1 METNIIKKDKK
12 KGLSFTSITSD
23 DIKKNLINLLNT
35 VIDRCNISGNTS
47 FVLPINPTPNISFWV
62 SDEEKRCGFTITR
75 ENAKYGWR
83 LSDDKMWVPCS
94 YMIGMGVE
102 DVVFSKEENE
112 IITDLLY
119 DHCKKYKYVE
129 SLKK

>member
-1 METNIIKKDKK
+1 MESNIIKKDKK

-35 VIDRCNISGNTS
+35 VIDRCNISGNAS

-83 LSDDKMWVPCS
+83 LTDDKTWIPCS